1 MAALHFHEKI
11 TSDNSKFGGV
21 HPIISLDSHQENLSK
36 LVAKSLQSLPDSRPD
51 GLAPYSAIVL
61 RSASGQL
68 GNKRK
73 PDFISVTRGPGMRSS
88 LSTGLDTAKG
98 LATAWQIPLLGI
110 HHMQAHALTPRLVSA
125 LSPTSTP
132 TTPLSPAFPFLS
144 LLVSGGHTLLLHST
158 SATSHITLAET
169 SDIALGD
176 CLDKIARHILPSSIL
191 SSAGAM
197 YGPLLEAFAF
207 PGGPSSHNYNPPVR
221 RAEELARKPT
231 HWGWTLA
238 PPLSETRSGTKTK
251 SMEYSFS
258 GLDSACRRIAAS
270 RQDDLQAFPIE
281 ERRDL
286 AKEAM
291 RVAFEH
297 IASRVVMALRNLA
310 AAESAPAHHENG
322 AAATPSEA
330 DETAAIS
337 MRGTADATVAI
348 RTLVLSGGVAANAFL
363 KAV

>member
-1 MAALHFHEKI
+1 M
-11 TSDNSKFGGV
+11 
-21 HPIISLDSHQENLSK
+21 
-36 LVAKSLQSLPDSRPD
+36 
-51 GLAPYSAIVL
+51 
-61 RSASGQL
+61 
-68 GNKRK
+68 K

-110 HHMQAHALTPRLVSA
+110 HHMQAHALTPRLVTA
-125 LSPTSTP
+125 LSTP

-158 SATSHITLAET
+158 SATSHTTVAET

-176 CLDKIARHILPSSIL
+176 CLDKIARHVLPPSLL
-191 SSAGAM
+191 STAGAM
-197 YGPLLEAFAF
+197 YGPLLESFAF
-207 PGGPSSHNYNPPVR
+207 PDGPSSYNYSPPIR

-231 HWGWTLA
+231 RWSWTLA
-238 PPLSETRSGTKTK
+238 PPLSETRSGTKSK

-258 GLDSACRRIAAS
+258 GLDSACRRIAAG
-270 RQDDLQAFPIE
+270 RQHDLETFLIE

-286 AKEAM
+286 AREAM

-297 IASRVVMALRNLA
+297 VASRVVMALRSLA
-310 AAESAPAHHENG
+310 AAEFASTCIENG
-322 AAATPSEA
+322 DAEQHGEA
-330 DETAAIS
+330 DETLAFAMHDDAAPN
-337 MRGTADATVAI
+337 AAI
-348 RTLVLSGGVAANAFL
+348 RTLVLSGGVAANGFL

>member
-1 MAALHFHEKI
+1 MATLHFHEKI
-11 TSDNSKFGGV
+11 TSDNRKFGGV
-21 HPIISLDSHQENLSK
+21 HPIISLDSHQENLAK

-51 GLAPYSAIVL
+51 GTSPYSTISF
-61 RSASGQL
+61 RSQSVGFTT
-68 GNKRK
+68 KRK

-98 LATAWQIPLLGI
+98 LATAWQVPLLGI

-132 TTPLSPAFPFLS
+132 TTPLSPTFPFLT

-158 SATSHITLAET
+158 SSTTHVTLAET

-176 CLDKIARHILPSSIL
+176 CLDKIARHILPPSLL
-191 SSAGAM
+191 STVGAM
-197 YGPLLEAFAF
+197 YGPLFETFAF
-207 PGGPSSHNYNPPVR
+207 PDGPSSYNYTPPIR

-238 PPLSETRSGTKTK
+238 PPLSETRSGARSK

-258 GLDSACRRIAAS
+258 GLDSACRRIAAG
-270 RQDDLQAFPIE
+270 RQDDLEAFPIE

-286 AKEAM
+286 AREAM

-297 IASRVVMALRNLA
+297 VASRVVMALRNLA
-310 AAESAPAHHENG
+310 AAESAPAHHGNG
-322 AAATPSEA
+322 AAATHGEA
-330 DETAAIS
+330 DETAATS
-337 MRGTADATVAI
+337 TRQDAHVTAAI

>member
-1 MAALHFHEKI
+1 MATLHFHEKI

-21 HPIISLDSHQENLSK
+21 HPIISLDSHQENLAK
-36 LVAKSLQSLPDSRPD
+36 LVAKALQSLPDSRPT
-51 GLAPYSAIVL
+51 GTTTFFAISL
-61 RSASGQL
+61 RSASCRITT
-68 GNKRK
+68 KVK

-110 HHMQAHALTPRLVSA
+110 HHMQAHALTPRLVFA
-125 LSPTSTP
+125 LSSASTP

-158 SATSHITLAET
+158 SATSHTTLAKT

-176 CLDKIARHILPSSIL
+176 CLDKIARHILPPFLL
-191 SSAGAM
+191 STAGAM
-197 YGPLLEAFAF
+197 YGPLLESFAF
-207 PGGPSSHNYNPPVR
+207 PDGPTSHNYNPPIR

-231 HWGWTLA
+231 HWGWSLA
-238 PPLSETRSGTKTK
+238 PPLSETHSGAKSK

-258 GLDSACRRIAAS
+258 GLDSACRRIATG
-270 RQDDLQAFPIE
+270 RQDDLQAFPLE

-286 AKEAM
+286 AREAM

-297 IASRVVMALRNLA
+297 VASRVVMALQTLA
-310 AAESAPAHHENG
+310 AAEPPPPCTSNG
-322 AAATPSEA
+322 AAVLQGQTP
-330 DETAAIS
+330 ETSAHAN
-337 MRGTADATVAI
+337 AAI

>member
-1 MAALHFHEKI
+1 MATLHFHEKI
-11 TSDNSKFGGV
+11 TSDNSKFGGI
-21 HPIISLDSHQENLSK
+21 HPIISLDSHQENLAK
-36 LVAKSLQSLPDSRPD
+36 LIAKSLQSLPDSCLTDISPI
-51 GLAPYSAIVL
+51 STIFV
-61 RSASGQL
+61 RSASGAL
-68 GNKRK
+68 TPKMK

-125 LSPTSTP
+125 FSTSQ
-132 TTPLSPAFPFLS
+132 LDPAFPFFS

-158 SATSHITLAET
+158 SPTTHVTLAET

-176 CLDKIARHILPSSIL
+176 CLDKITRHILPSSVL
-191 SSAGAM
+191 STAGTM
-197 YGPLLEAFAF
+197 YGPLLESFAF
-207 PGGPSSHNYNPPVR
+207 PDGPSSYNYTPPIR
-221 RAEELARKPT
+221 RAEELARRPT
-231 HWGWTLA
+231 RWGWTLA
-238 PPLSETRSGTKTK
+238 PPLSETRSGAKSK

-258 GLDSACRRIAAS
+258 GLDSACRRIAAG
-270 RQDDLQAFPIE
+270 RRDDLESFPLE

-286 AKEAM
+286 AIEAM

-310 AAESAPAHHENG
+310 AAEPAPATLPDH
-322 AAATPSEA
+322 AAATPDEA
-330 DETAAIS
+330 DETTVTSKRGSAD
-337 MRGTADATVAI
+337 GTAAI

>member
-1 MAALHFHEKI
+1 MATLHFHEKI

-21 HPIISLDSHQENLSK
+21 HPIISLDSHQENLAK
-36 LVAKSLQSLPDSRPD
+36 LVAKSLQSLPDSRRNGTTTD
-51 GLAPYSAIVL
+51 SAITL

-68 GNKRK
+68 ASKMK

-98 LATAWQIPLLGI
+98 LATAWQIPILGI

-125 LSPTSTP
+125 LSSASTP
-132 TTPLSPAFPFLS
+132 TAPPSPAFPFLS
-144 LLVSGGHTLLLHST
+144 LLISGGHTLLLHST
-158 SATSHITLAET
+158 SATSHTTLAAT

-176 CLDKIARHILPSSIL
+176 CLDKIARHILPPSLL
-191 SSAGAM
+191 STAGAM
-197 YGPLLEAFAF
+197 YGPLLESFAF
-207 PGGPSSHNYNPPVR
+207 PDGPSSHNYTAPIR

-231 HWGWTLA
+231 RWGWTLA
-238 PPLSETRSGTKTK
+238 PPLSETRSGAKSR

-258 GLDSACRRIAAS
+258 GLDSACRRIAAG
-270 RQDDLQAFPIE
+270 RQDDLEAFSLE

-297 IASRVVMALRNLA
+297 VASRVVMALQTLA
-310 AAESAPAHHENG
+310 AAEPAPPCTSNG
-322 AAATPSEA
+322 AAASQVQTLETP
-330 DETAAIS
+330 
-337 MRGTADATVAI
+337 ATG
-348 RTLVLSGGVAANAFL
+348 TLVLSGGVAANAFL